1 MVTWIVAK
9 YIFIFSLTHISH
21 QLHWILV
28 QSNLRTEQPVL
39 IYIYAVIMLS
49 DTLLMQ
55 HATISEVFIRLIK

>member
-9 YIFIFSLTHISH
+9 YIFTFSLTDISH

-28 QSNLRTEQPVL
+28 ASILKTKQPVL

-55 HATISEVFIRLIK
+55 HATFSEVFIRLIK